1 HALPH
6 IIGYSSLAAASALMP
21 IPFIDLFA
29 ITGIQTRMIYRLA
42 QLYGQPMTGKRFLE
56 IASTL
61 GLGMVVRQ
69 ASLEVLKFM
78 PFIGT
83 VGGSVASGA
92 LAGASTFALGKAF
105 CYYYRVVHQGH
116 IPKAQELRKYYRE
129 QLALAEQSWGRMM
142 HARDKNA
149 AETPNK

>member
-21 IPFIDLFA
+21 IPFVDLFA

-78 PFIGT
+78 PLIGT
-83 VGGSVASGA
+83 VGGSAPRGPLARASPA
-92 LAGASTFALGKAF
+92 APAS
-105 CYYYRVVHQGH
+105 
-116 IPKAQELRKYYRE
+116 P
-129 QLALAEQSWGRMM
+129 
-142 HARDKNA
+142 
-149 AETPNK
+149 